1 MHLICVYIHTHIDIY
16 RIYICIL
23 KAQIIK
29 ISALF
34 SLHGIAEYS
43 HWMVEFPLFI
53 WEQEPHSFLNV
64 KPFIPTRFSNHLS
77 DARAFTR
84 CFLTAQ
90 CL

>member
-16 RIYICIL
+16 RIYIWIL

-34 SLHGIAEYS
+34 SLHGIAEDS

-53 WEQEPHSFLNV
+53 GEQEPHSFLNV
-64 KPFIPTRFSNHLS
+64 KHFMPTRFSNHLS
-77 DARAFTR
+77 DPRAFTR